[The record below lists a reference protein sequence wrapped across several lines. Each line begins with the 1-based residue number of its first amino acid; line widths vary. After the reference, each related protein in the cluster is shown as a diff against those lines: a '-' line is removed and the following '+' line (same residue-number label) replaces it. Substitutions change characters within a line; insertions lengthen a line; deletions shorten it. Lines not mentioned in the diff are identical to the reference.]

1 MYYQQLAVKR
11 RIRVRSKIK
20 GTEGRPR
27 LTIHRSNKHTY
38 LQVVN
43 DALGLTVASANSKS
57 VKTGTKT
64 EKAKQVTTELLKQL
78 ETKGISALVFDRGS
92 YRYHGRI
99 KAIAEILR
107 TGNIKV

>member
-11 RIRVRSKIK
+11 RVRVRSKIK
-20 GTEGRPR
+20 GTEARPR
-27 LTIHRSNKHTY
+27 LTIHRSNKNTY

-43 DALGLTVASANSKS
+43 DALGLTLASVNSKN
-57 VKTGTKT
+57 VKTGTKI
-64 EKAKQVTTELLKQL
+64 EKAKQATTELLKQL

-92 YRYHGRI
+92 YKYHGRI